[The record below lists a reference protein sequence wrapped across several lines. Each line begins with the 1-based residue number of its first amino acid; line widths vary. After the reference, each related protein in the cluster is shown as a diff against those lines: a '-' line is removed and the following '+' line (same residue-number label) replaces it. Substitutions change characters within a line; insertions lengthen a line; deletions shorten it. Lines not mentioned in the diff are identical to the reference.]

1 MVFSDIFF
9 LFVFLPLFLIC
20 YFAAPKTKIKNI
32 VLIIFSLF
40 FYAWGEPVWVCL
52 LIFSSIFDYFNGRF
66 IDKHKG
72 EKKAVLGVVISCVVN
87 LSILGVFKY
96 SGMIV
101 SGINTVTGLSLPVPD
116 FHLPIGIS

>member
-9 LFVFLPLFLIC
+9 LYIFLPLFLIC
-20 YFAAPKTKIKNI
+20 YFAAGKTPLKNA

-52 LIFSSIFDYFNGRF
+52 LLFSSVFDFLNGRF
-66 IDKHKG
+66 IDKHKD
-72 EKKAVLGVVISCVVN
+72 EKKAVLGVILSCVVN

-96 SGMIV
+96 SGMVV
-101 SGINTVTGLSLPVPD
+101 S
-116 FHLPIGIS
+116 